1 MKQTWI
7 LIRTSFISL
16 LVFTAV
22 LGVAYPVAVW
32 AVGQLLFHKKAQG
45 SLIIDKATSQ
55 VMGSKLIAQDFKA
68 KKYFHPRP
76 SAAGAAGYDAANSQ
90 GSNLGPTSQQL
101 ANRVK
106 LAVDLYRKE
115 NKLSKTVALPVDAVT
130 ASGSGLDPHISVANA
145 LMQAQRVANARKM
158 SLQEVQAYIQES
170 TEKRT
175 FLILGEP
182 RVNVNELNCKLDHL
196 SN

>member
-7 LIRTSFISL
+7 LLKTSFISL
-16 LVFTAV
+16 LVFTAI
-22 LGVAYPVAVW
+22 LGIAYPVAVW

-45 SLIIDKATSQ
+45 SLIIDKTTSK
-55 VMGSKLIAQDFKA
+55 VLGSKLIAQDFKA

-76 SAAGAAGYDAANSQ
+76 SAAGYDAADSQ
-90 GSNLGPTSQQL
+90 GSNLGPTSQKL
-101 ANRVK
+101 ADKVK

-115 NKLSKTVALPVDAVT
+115 NKLSKTLALPVDAVT

-145 LMQAQRVANARKM
+145 LLQAQRVASARKM
-158 SLQEVQAYIQES
+158 SLQEVQAFIQES

-175 FLILGEP
+175 LLILGEP
-182 RVNVNELNCKLDHL
+182 RVNVNELNLKLDYL